1 MRTKASVEADLR
13 LPNGPR
19 TGFYRSGSSRR
30 TFSVERPLLRL
41 LVLLACIF
49 GTPAQAEDW
58 VCPNCRQ
65 RFQFPTGADSH
76 RSSFISRHQSACRP
90 SSGGSWS
97 TTRPLAD
104 VLMDKSRDLILE
116 GDKVLKNK
124 QYQAALS
131 YFEQALALRT
141 GNDGVAR
148 ARIQSVKE
156 WQASDAI
163 GRGNALYEQRLYARA
178 IEEYRSALA
187 FVPNHQVALGNIAL
201 ANGAIQSEIRYRME
215 EDQRTREWV
224 QSMLD
229 RSSRSAA
236 QEAARNLANE
246 NYLKAKN
253 AHANRQYDEAIRLV
267 EAANLVAPD
276 PFYMKVLKDIRT
288 DKLLD
293 QAHKAAEAEDYARA
307 KELAQEAK
315 STELYQYYSGQAQRA
330 ERRQVMNKETAAMTE
345 QRRITLVALAASVS
359 SGGSDANF
367 DTAGLDT
374 PGLRPQVQPLFG
386 IGGDTNGVQ
395 PNTSTATSTSSNRAS
410 INGTNTSAGSQLL
423 AATSSVVSANAVM
436 DGQGARG
443 QGSLPVLT
451 LQGLPKNLPKAL
463 DVSNLPRAL
472 TKDPQRMQ
480 AFNKLNDQRN
490 KSITRYLENR
500 QLREALVKERE
511 APEAKPDPIREI
523 KIEQAESN
531 MDQAN
536 AEIEFRN
543 REIKLK
549 FGINVREDEAD
560 PLIGAQP
567 APP

>member
-13 LPNGPR
+13 LPNAPR
-19 TGFYRSGSSRR
+19 MGSFRSGSSRR
-30 TFSVERPLLRL
+30 TFSVERPHLHL

-49 GTPAQAEDW
+49 VTAVQAEDW
-58 VCPNCRQ
+58 VCPNCGGRWP
-65 RFQFPTGADSH
+65 FPSNADSF
-76 RSSFISRHQSACRP
+76 RSSFISRHQAACRP

-104 VLMDKSRDLILE
+104 VLMDKSRDLILD

-156 WQASDAI
+156 WQAGDAI
-163 GRGNALYEQRLYARA
+163 RRGNALYAQRQYARA

-187 FVPNHQVALGNIAL
+187 FVPNESVALNNIAN
-201 ANGAIQSEIRYRME
+201 ANAAMQADERYRRDE
-215 EDQRTREWV
+215 ERRAKEWA
-224 QSMLD
+224 QSLRD
-229 RSSRSAA
+229 YAA
-236 QEAARNLANE
+236 DTAARQSASD
-246 NYLKAKN
+246 YYAKAKA

-288 DKLLD
+288 DKLLH
-293 QAHKAAEAEDYARA
+293 QAHKAAEVEDFARA

-315 STELYQYYSGQAQRA
+315 STELYQYYSEQGQRA
-330 ERRQVMNKETAAMTE
+330 ERRQVMKKETASMTE
-345 QRRITLVALAASVS
+345 QRRVTLVALAASVS
-359 SGGSDANF
+359 SEGSDANF

-395 PNTSTATSTSSNRAS
+395 PTTSTATSTTSSRAS
-410 INGTNTSAGSQLL
+410 VNGTNTSAGSQLL
-423 AATSSVVSANAVM
+423 AATSSVANANAVM
-436 DGQGARG
+436 DGQGARS
-443 QGSLPVLT
+443 QGSLPVVK

-463 DVSNLPRAL
+463 DVTQLPRAIA
-472 TKDPQRMQ
+472 KDPERFKE
-480 AFNKLNDQRN
+480 FNKQNDQRN
-490 KSITRYLENR
+490 KSIARYWENW
-500 QLREALVKERE
+500 QIREALVKEKE
-511 APEAKPDPIREI
+511 APDTQSDPLREVRIR
-523 KIEQAESN
+523 QAENN

-536 AEIEFRN
+536 ADIEFRN
-543 REIKLK
+543 REIKVK
-549 FGINVREDEAD
+549 FGVNTEEVD
-560 PLIGAQP
+560 P
-567 APP
+567 